1 MQRTKRTKKFILFLV
16 ISIATI
22 IFLFPIYWVII
33 TAFKNRGMIYT
44 LPPIFFPAGFTFDN
58 FVEAFQT
65 KPLLLQFFNSLKIS
79 VISTA
84 VSILVAALAGFGFS
98 RYKFRGKKAA
108 LYTVFIVKMVP
119 GMLLLIPFYMIFQ
132 NIGLINTT
140 FSLII
145 SYSAINLPFAIWL
158 IMGFFDEVPG
168 SIFESGLIDGCGELR
183 LFWKL
188 GVPFAVP
195 GMIATGILCFIY
207 SWNEFPIALVLTYTE
222 DVQTLPI
229 AVSGFLDTQVA
240 TPMGALAAAGVIAM
254 LPTLILSLTTQR
266 YIVSG
271 LASGAVKG

>member
-1 MQRTKRTKKFILFLV
+1 
-16 ISIATI
+16 
-22 IFLFPIYWVII
+22 
-33 TAFKNRGMIYT
+33 
-44 LPPIFFPAGFTFDN
+44 
-58 FVEAFQT
+58 
-65 KPLLLQFFNSLKIS
+65 
-79 VISTA
+79 
-84 VSILVAALAGFGFS
+84 
-98 RYKFRGKKAA
+98 
-108 LYTVFIVKMVP
+108 
-119 GMLLLIPFYMIFQ
+119 MIFQ

-140 FSLII
+140 FSFDYQL
-145 SYSAINLPFAIWL
+145 YSDQSSLCHLADYGL
-158 IMGFFDEVPG
+158 FDEVPG

-254 LPTLILSLTTQR
+254 LPTLILFDNSKIYRQR
-266 YIVSG
+266 ACFRCGKGMSG
-271 LASGAVKG
+271 DSIEKS

>member
-44 LPPIFFPAGFTFDN
+44 LPPIFFPAG
-58 FVEAFQT
+58 
-65 KPLLLQFFNSLKIS
+65 LKIS

-145 SYSAINLPFAIWL
+145 SYTAINLPFAIWL

>member
-1 MQRTKRTKKFILFLV
+1 
-16 ISIATI
+16 
-22 IFLFPIYWVII
+22 
-33 TAFKNRGMIYT
+33 
-44 LPPIFFPAGFTFDN
+44 
-58 FVEAFQT
+58 
-65 KPLLLQFFNSLKIS
+65 
-79 VISTA
+79 
-84 VSILVAALAGFGFS
+84 
-98 RYKFRGKKAA
+98 
-108 LYTVFIVKMVP
+108 
-119 GMLLLIPFYMIFQ
+119 MIFQ

-145 SYSAINLPFAIWL
+145 SYTAINLPFAIWL